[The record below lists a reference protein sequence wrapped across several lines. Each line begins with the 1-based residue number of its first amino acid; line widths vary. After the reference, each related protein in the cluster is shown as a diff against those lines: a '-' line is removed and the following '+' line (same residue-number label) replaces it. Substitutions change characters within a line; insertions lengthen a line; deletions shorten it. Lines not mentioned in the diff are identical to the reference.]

1 MIHAYYFM
9 ESTMKFTLRQK
20 IFVIFAMLLSIATL
34 ISLQSIR
41 RFNQLGRSI
50 DVILKENYRSVIAC
64 QQMNDALE
72 RMDSGLLFILS
83 GFVKEGIK
91 QIEANR
97 NNFNEA
103 LQAELSN
110 LTLPEESLR
119 ASELKSLFG
128 LYCQDVE
135 KFMKS
140 QPQALPQIYF
150 ERLFPLFKNIKSK
163 AGSILQ
169 MNQENMNAANN
180 RARRKAAQARRD
192 MVFFLSLSALIAW
205 LFMLFSNQW
214 ILKPIRRL
222 LDSTQEIRKG
232 NLNLVIKVDTRDEI
246 GQLSEAFNSMV
257 ASLRLFRRSDQAKL
271 LNIQRSTQ
279 EAFKNLPAAIAIID
293 ADGMIEIAT
302 ASARGNFGLVPN
314 TAIEQSAYPWLA
326 EIQRSV
332 IKNPSAP
339 VSDKKH
345 EVIQQFHDNQER
357 FYEPRVIPIFNNE
370 KEFNGSIIILED
382 VTMMMQNDEIKK
394 DLFSTISHQLKT
406 PLTSIRMALHLLLEE
421 NIGSLNEKQADLL
434 VSARDESERL
444 NGIID
449 DLLDIRRLESGKIRM
464 GLAAVSP
471 YDLANEAVG
480 QFARQAQDKGS
491 RLEIDLPAGLP
502 DVRAD
507 RSRIL
512 YVFANLL
519 ANAIKYSP
527 VGGVVRLTAKMEGE
541 KVLFSIA
548 DNGRGIPR
556 KYQKRIFE
564 KFFRVPGRDAESGVG
579 LGLSIAKEI
588 ITAHHGQITFSSAE
602 GQGTTFTFSLNQQDR
617 LA

>member
-1 MIHAYYFM
+1 
-9 ESTMKFTLRQK
+9 
-20 IFVIFAMLLSIATL
+20 MLLLIAAL

-41 RFNQLGRSI
+41 RFNQLGISI
-50 DVILKENYRSVIAC
+50 DVILKENYQSVLAC
-64 QQMNDALE
+64 QQMKDSLE

-83 GFVKEGIK
+83 GFVKEGIV

-97 NNFNEA
+97 IYFKEA
-103 LQAELSN
+103 LQRELNN
-110 LTLPEESLR
+110 LTLPEESTR
-119 ASELKSLFG
+119 ASELSSLFDLYVKG
-128 LYCQDVE
+128 LDE
-135 KFMKS
+135 FMKP
-140 QPQALPQIYF
+140 QPQMLQQLYF
-150 ERLFPLFKNIKSK
+150 ENLFPLFKKIKGK
-163 AGSILQ
+163 AESILQ

-180 RARRKAAQARRD
+180 RARRMAANARRD
-192 MVFFLSLSALIAW
+192 MVFFLSISSFIAL
-205 LFMLFSNQW
+205 LFMLFSNHW

-232 NLNLVIKVDTRDEI
+232 NLNLVIKVDTGDEI
-246 GQLSEAFNSMV
+246 GQLSEAFNSMA

-271 LNIQRSTQ
+271 LNVQRSTQ
-279 EAFKNLPAAIAIID
+279 EAFKNLPAAIAIVD
-293 ADGMIEIAT
+293 ADGMIQIAT
-302 ASARGNFGLVPN
+302 ASARSQFGLVPN
-314 TAIEQSAYPWLA
+314 TAIEQSAYPWMA
-326 EIQRSV
+326 EIQRFV

-339 VSDKKH
+339 ISEKKH

-357 FYEPRVIPIFNNE
+357 FYEPRVIPILNND

-382 VTMMMQNDEIKK
+382 VTTMMQNDEIKK

-449 DLLDIRRLESGKIRM
+449 DLLDIRRLEAGKTRM
-464 GLAAVSP
+464 ELVALSP
-471 YDLANEAVG
+471 YDLADEAAG
-480 QFARQAQDKGS
+480 QFARQAQDKGI
-491 RLEIDLPAGLP
+491 RLEIDLPADLP

-507 RSRIL
+507 HSRIL

-527 VGGVVRLTAKMEGE
+527 VGGVVRLTAKMEEE
-541 KVLFSIA
+541 KVLFFIA
-548 DNGRGIPR
+548 DNGRGIPG

-588 ITAHHGQITFSSAE
+588 ITAHHGHITFSSAE
-602 GQGTTFTFSLNQQDR
+602 GQGTTFTFSLDPQDSMPKGDS
-617 LA
+617 

>member
-1 MIHAYYFM
+1 M
-9 ESTMKFTLRQK
+9 EPTMKFTLRQK
-20 IFVIFAMLLSIATL
+20 IFVVFAMLLLIAAL

-72 RMDSGLLFILS
+72 RMDSGMLFILS
-83 GFVKEGIK
+83 GFVKEGIN

-97 NNFNEA
+97 D
-103 LQAELSN
+103 N
-110 LTLPEESLR
+110 LTLPEESVR
-119 ASELKSLFG
+119 ASELKSLFD
-128 LYCQDVE
+128 LYSQNVE
-135 KFMKS
+135 KFMRS

-150 ERLFPLFKNIKSK
+150 DNLFPLFKDIKSK
-163 AGSILQ
+163 AGFILQ
-169 MNQENMNAANN
+169 MNQENMNTAND

-192 MVFFLSLSALIAW
+192 MYFFLALSAIIAL
-205 LFMLFSNQW
+205 LFMFFSNHW
-214 ILKPIRRL
+214 ILKPIHRL

-246 GQLSEAFNSMV
+246 GQLSEAFNAMV
-257 ASLRLFRRSDQAKL
+257 ASLRLFRRSDQEKL
-271 LNIQRSTQ
+271 IRIQRSTQ
-279 EAFKNLPAAIAIID
+279 EAFKNLPAAIAIVA

-314 TAIEQSAYPWLA
+314 TSIEQSAYPWLA
-326 EIQRSV
+326 EIHRSV
-332 IKNPSAP
+332 RKNPSAP
-339 VSDKKH
+339 GSEKKH
-345 EVIQQFHDNQER
+345 EIIQQFHDNQER

-382 VTMMMQNDEIKK
+382 VTMLMQNDEIKK

-421 NIGSLNEKQADLL
+421 KVGSLSEKQADLL
-434 VSARDESERL
+434 VSARDESDRL
-444 NGIID
+444 NSIIE
-449 DLLDIRRLESGKIRM
+449 DLLDIRRLESGNIQL
-464 GLAAVSP
+464 GLASVSP
-471 YDLANEAVG
+471 YNLVEEATG
-480 QFARQAQDKGS
+480 PFFRQAQDRGV
-491 RLEIDLPAGLP
+491 RLEIDLAADLP

-519 ANAIKYSP
+519 SNAIKYSP
-527 VGGVVRLTAKMEGE
+527 VGSVVRLTIKMEGE
-541 KVLFSIA
+541 KVLFSVA
-548 DNGRGIPR
+548 DNGRGIPE

-564 KFFRVPGRDAESGVG
+564 KFFRVPMEQSAEGGVG

-588 ITAHHGQITFSSAE
+588 ITAHHGQISFQSAE
-602 GQGTTFTFSLNQQDR
+602 GQGSNFTFSLDTYDNSEKGVS
-617 LA
+617 